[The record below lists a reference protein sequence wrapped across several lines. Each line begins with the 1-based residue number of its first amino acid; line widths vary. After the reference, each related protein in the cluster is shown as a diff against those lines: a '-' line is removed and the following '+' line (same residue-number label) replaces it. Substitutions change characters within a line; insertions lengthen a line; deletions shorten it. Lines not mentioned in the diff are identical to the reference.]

1 MNKNQMNKML
11 VSNRSNCNKTG
22 VKSLLLG
29 FMLLGLAGCFYNDPV
44 VGPCVCTGQETGCGQ
59 C

>member
-1 MNKNQMNKML
+1 MNKKQMHKTLIGNE
-11 VSNRSNCNKTG
+11 SISNKTG

-29 FMLLGLAGCFYNDPV
+29 LMLLGLAGCFYNDPV